1 MTMPTPTPAS
11 VSEGDFA
18 SLFNFL
24 PIGAY
29 RSSASG
35 VMLRANPAL
44 VTLNGYAEEESMLAV
59 VNSANSDWYVLP
71 SRRREFFEQL
81 QRDGFVRGFI
91 SEVQRHGDGQRLWI
105 SENAHEVRGAD
116 GELLYFEGTVEDM
129 TERVLAQQA
138 QAFSEERLRAI
149 TSQIPGMVYE
159 LHLDPQ
165 GKVTY
170 RYVSPGVRDIYGLEP
185 AVLLND
191 ASVTARYRHPDDTAL
206 RDADLRAVL
215 QGSATLGGEFRIV
228 LPDGKV
234 RWLLRRSTMVSS
246 DEGGQLRVGVLLDIT
261 DRKEAE
267 AALSES
273 EDLWRLA
280 MEGAG
285 DGVWDWNLVS
295 GEELVSRR
303 IKSMFGYD
311 EGDLLNRAEDLDAL
325 THPDDV
331 VQMQCDRNDHFE
343 GRTPLYRNEHRVRC
357 KDGSWKWVLSRGMVI
372 ARDEQQRPLRMV
384 GTHTDITEL
393 KTAEAQRRLLEAQ
406 LREAQ
411 KLEAIGTLA
420 GGVAHDF
427 NNLLAVILGN
437 LTLAREDVGP
447 GHPALESLNEINRAS
462 VRARLL
468 VQQILAFSRR
478 QTQELK
484 QQALQPLVQETL
496 AMMRALL
503 PMGVAQVCDVSAEP
517 IRVHADATQ
526 LQQVLINLCTN
537 AWQSMDGRSGKIH
550 VTLSPVEVDDG
561 LAGCLGGIAPGSYAC
576 LSVKDDGPGMDE
588 ATQQRIFEPFFTTK
602 APGDGTGLGL
612 AVVHGIV
619 KAHKGAINVH
629 SQLGKGT
636 RFDIYLPRISAAESD
651 DAGVHL
657 QKPLAAAE
665 ATKGRHVVYIDDYEA
680 MVFLVGRLLRK
691 RGYEVST
698 FTSGED
704 AMAWLRD
711 DAGKVDIVVTDQNMP
726 GISGIE
732 VATQVQRLRPGLRTV
747 LITGHV
753 SEALLAQAAEV
764 GVYEVMGKQ
773 DSMAELGEAIG
784 ALLDA
789 LAP

>member
-1 MTMPTPTPAS
+1 MTE
-11 VSEGDFA
+11 EGAFA

-29 RSSASG
+29 RSSANG

-44 VTLNGYAEEESMLAV
+44 VAINGYALESDMLV
-59 VNSANSDWYVLP
+59 HVNRAGSDWYVQP
-71 SRRREFFEQL
+71 GRRDAFLTAL
-81 QRDGFVRGFI
+81 QSKGFVRGFV
-91 SEVQRHGDGQRLWI
+91 SEIRRHGDGARLWI
-105 SENAHEVRGAD
+105 SENAHEVRD
-116 GELLYFEGTVEDM
+116 DRGELLYFEGTVEDI
-129 TERVLAQQA
+129 TERVAAQSA
-138 QAFSEERLRAI
+138 LRSSEEQLRLI
-149 TSQIPGMVYE
+149 TSQIPGMVFVV
-159 LHLDPQ
+159 HVTHQ
-165 GKVTY
+165 GKLSF
-170 RYVSPGVRDIYGLEP
+170 RYVSAGVRDLYGLEP
-185 AVLLND
+185 EDLLGD
-191 ASVTARYRHPDDTAL
+191 AQLVARYRHPDDAYL
-206 RDADLRAVL
+206 LEDELK
-215 QGSATLGGEFRIV
+215 TLANDSGPITSEFRIV
-228 LPDGKV
+228 WPDGQVK
-234 RWLLRRSTMVSS
+234 WALRRSTLVSL
-246 DEGGQLRVGVLLDIT
+246 DEHGQLRVGVLLDISS
-261 DRKEAE
+261 RKQAE
-267 AALSES
+267 AALSDS
-273 EDLWRLA
+273 EALWRLA
-280 MEGAG
+280 MESAG

-295 GEELVSRR
+295 GEEFVSHR

-311 EGDLLNRAEDLDAL
+311 EGDLLNLAEDLDAR
-325 THPDDV
+325 THPDDAA
-331 VQMQCDRNDHFE
+331 QMKRDRNDHFE

-357 KDGSWKWVLSRGMVI
+357 KDGNWKWVLSRGMVI

-384 GTHTDITEL
+384 GTHTDITDL
-393 KTAEAQRRLLEAQ
+393 KTAEAQHRLLEAQ

-447 GHPALESLNEINRAS
+447 DHPAQESLNEINRAS
-462 VRARLL
+462 VRARHL

-484 QQALQPLVQETL
+484 QQVMQPLVEETL
-496 AMMRALL
+496 IMMRALL
-503 PMGVAQVCDVSAEP
+503 PMGVQQLSNMSAEP
-517 IRVHADATQ
+517 LLVHADATQ
-526 LQQVLINLCTN
+526 LQQVLMNLCTN
-537 AWQSMDGRSGKIH
+537 AWQSMDGRSGNIH
-550 VTLSPVEVDDG
+550 VGLSAVAVDAE
-561 LAGCLGGIAPGSYAC
+561 LAYELGGMAPGDYAC
-576 LSVKDDGPGMDE
+576 LSVADDGPGMDK

-619 KAHKGAINVH
+619 KTHLGAISVQ
-629 SQLGKGT
+629 SEPGQGT
-636 RFDIYLPRISAAESD
+636 RFDIYLPRLSAAVSD
-651 DAGVHL
+651 GPNADLTRPQA
-657 QKPLAAAE
+657 LAK

-732 VATQVQRLRPGLRTV
+732 VAAQVKRLRPGLRTV

-753 SEALLAQAAEV
+753 SEDLLAQAAEV
-764 GVYEVMGKQ
+764 GVHEVMGKQ

-784 ALLDA
+784 ELLDT
-789 LAP
+789 LVP